1 MSSEKAI
8 KPKRDGPGR
17 PSLYENKALVAQF
30 IEHASHMSVVKA
42 CQQEGMPGRTTI
54 QAWEER
60 HAEFRSA
67 LARAR
72 KLWAE
77 QLACGSGD
85 ELDISDE
92 ELKEAKGAA
101 SAIVQ
106 ARKSRSEWAIR
117 MAGILDRE
125 TWGERQQIDLKA
137 QVLNVQAFADM
148 DGEKAEA
155 RRQAEVLEVTLPTVT
170 APDGEADS

>member
-1 MSSEKAI
+1 MSTENAI
-8 KPKRDGPGR
+8 KPKRKTGR
-17 PSLYENKALVAQF
+17 PTLYGPELADKLLAHAGRMSL
-30 IEHASHMSVVKA
+30 IKA
-42 CQQEGMPGRTTI
+42 CRQEGMPDRRTV
-54 QAWEER
+54 QRWAER
-60 HAEFRSA
+60 HAAFA
-67 LARAR
+67 ADLARAR
-72 KLWAE
+72 KLYAE
-77 QLACGSGD
+77 TLASSSGD

-137 QVLNVQAFADM
+137 QVLTVQAFADM